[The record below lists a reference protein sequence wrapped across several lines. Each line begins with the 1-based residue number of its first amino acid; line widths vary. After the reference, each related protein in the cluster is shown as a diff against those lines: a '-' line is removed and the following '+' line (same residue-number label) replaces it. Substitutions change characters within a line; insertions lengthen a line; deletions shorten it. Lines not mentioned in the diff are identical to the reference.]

1 MPYESSSEDESE
13 KQDKQ
18 DSPKAVTN
26 AVYSQ
31 PPPIVYKMEAQ
42 HYTVKAEPV
51 KIVPVKVVE
60 KMPEVRPIVVPTIHV
75 EKVSPFYC
83 FQSFIFWMTGRM

>member
-42 HYTVKAEPV
+42 HYTVKAESV

-60 KMPEVRPIVVPTIHV
+60 KMPEIRAVVVPTLHV
-75 EKVSPFYC
+75 EKVTPFY
-83 FQSFIFWMTGRM
+83 